1 MNKIQEMNEEII
13 PVIDIIK
20 MDDIFMYLFMLE
32 KIYRLTNNLI
42 LVKKAEE
49 VHKKNIELDEEIRQL
64 EEELKE

>member
-1 MNKIQEMNEEII
+1 MNEEII